1 MDIDNKSMTSAV
13 TNKKTVSPRK
23 GIKAFLY
30 SQTAAPY
37 VFISP
42 FIIIFI
48 VFFIYPVIS
57 TITMSFQTVLPGK
70 LEFIGFENYK
80 NLLNPTFFKAIR
92 NSMMYTVLTLALL
105 IPIPM
110 ILACFLNSKNMIG
123 RNFFRSTLFIPA
135 LTSAV
140 VATTIFRLIFGELP
154 GSLMN
159 QIIGVFGFTPIKWL
173 KMQTTSFAALLILA
187 CWRWTGVN
195 ILYFLSGLQNIPQ
208 EVNESAS
215 LDGATTIQK
224 FLYITMPMLR
234 PITIYVLTI
243 SIYAGMAMF
252 TESYM
257 LFGSNKSP
265 NDMGLTII
273 GYLYRQGW
281 EQNNIGFG
289 CAIGIVLLLFALVL
303 NFAQLKI
310 FGLFRKE
317 D

>member
-1 MDIDNKSMTSAV
+1 MNGKD
-13 TNKKTVSPRK
+13 KKTAGTYK
-23 GIKAFLY
+23 GFKAFLY
-30 SQTAAPY
+30 SQKIAPY

-42 FIIIFI
+42 FIIIFA

-57 TITMSFQTVLPGK
+57 TGVMSFQTVLPGK
-70 LEFIGFENYK
+70 TDFIGFDNYK
-80 NLLNPTFFKAIR
+80 KLMNPTFFKAIK
-92 NSMMYTVLTLALL
+92 NSVVYTALTLALL
-105 IPIPM
+105 IPGPM

-140 VATTIFRLIFGELP
+140 VAATIFRLMFGELS

-159 QIIGVFGFTPIKWL
+159 QFIGAFGFKPIKWL
-173 KMQTTSFAALLILA
+173 RIQETSFIALLFLA

-195 ILYFLSGLQNIPQ
+195 ILYFLSGLQNIPV

-215 LDGATTIQK
+215 LDGATTFQK
-224 FLYITMPMLR
+224 FFYITMPMLK

-243 SIYAGMAMF
+243 SIYGGMAMF

-257 LFGSNKSP
+257 LWGSNKSP
-265 NDMGLTII
+265 RDMGLTII

-289 CAIGIVLLLFALVL
+289 CAIGIVLLLFALIL
-303 NFAQLKI
+303 NFAQLNI
-310 FGLFRKE
+310 FGLFKKE

>member
-1 MDIDNKSMTSAV
+1 MMNNP
-13 TNKKTVSPRK
+13 NKKSAEAHR
-23 GIKAFLY
+23 GLQSFLY
-30 SQTAAPY
+30 SPKIAPY

-42 FIIIFI
+42 FVLVFI

-57 TITMSFQTVLPGK
+57 TGIMSFQTVLPGK
-70 LEFIGFENYK
+70 TEFIGVENYT
-80 NLLNPTFFKAIR
+80 NLFNPTFLKAVQ
-92 NSMMYTVLTLALL
+92 NSVVYTILTLVLL
-105 IPIPM
+105 IPGPM
-110 ILACFLNSKNMIG
+110 ILACFLNSKSMIG
-123 RNFFRSTLFIPA
+123 KNFFRSTLFIPA

-140 VATTIFRLIFGELP
+140 VATTIFRLIFGELS

-159 QIIGVFGFTPIKWL
+159 QIIGLFGVKPIKWL
-173 KMQTTSFAALLILA
+173 RIQETSFAALVFLA

-195 ILYFLSGLQNIPQ
+195 ILYFLSGLQNIPE

-215 LDGATTIQK
+215 LDGATVWQR
-224 FLYITMPMLR
+224 FFYITMPMLR

-243 SIYAGMAMF
+243 SIYGGMSMF

-257 LFGSNKSP
+257 LWGSNKSP
-265 NDMGLTII
+265 KDMGLTII

-289 CAIGIVLLLFALVL
+289 CAIGIVLLLFALLL
-303 NFAQLKI
+303 NFAQLNL